1 MKVKEEIYEL
11 LKTDYDLCLLIAD
24 RLSIRVFAVRN
35 WAYRGQHAKVGHYK
49 VVKIIMEYANLTEE
63 DYFEQELVK
72 A

>member
-1 MKVKEEIYEL
+1 MEVKEEIYEL
-11 LKTDYDLCLLIAD
+11 LKIDYALCLLIAN
-24 RLSIRVFAVRN
+24 RLRTQVGTVKK